1 MQGINIE
8 RLKSDAAR
16 LGYHKKPMG
25 DLIKFIQTSIKDW
38 FQNYEGQLSIN
49 KEKYQK
55 KIEVLKKR
63 KEEIK
68 KKVGE
73 TLIVPETLLVGISGI
88 FLISLLYYVGSFE
101 DTVTALLYLGLGT
114 VGAIIVYL
122 KPVVSDFW
130 KPILFSLLSL
140 LVVVMQS
147 ILLYDRG
154 YGYGQA
160 IIFSIPLGILTYLLN
175 ENLFNSAFAFM
186 DQSKAIW
193 YRIRLFINRIQR
205 SINHSLKIKNEKKM
219 EALLKRKDLMA
230 EKIVNQM
237 SYEYGIGD
245 LASDIKKKDLTISPL
260 RINGKEHKYAN

>member
-73 TLIVPETLLVGISGI
+73 TLIVPETLLLGISGI

-175 ENLFNSAFAFM
+175 ENLFNSAFALM
-186 DQSKAIW
+186 DQSMALW
-193 YRIRLFINRIQR
+193 HRIHLTVNRFR
-205 SINHSLKIKNEKKM
+205 RFFNHKF
-219 EALLKRKDLMA
+219 LLKTEKRLEGLSKKKELMIQ
-230 EKIVNQM
+230 KYVNIIT
-237 SYEYGIGD
+237 YEYSVAD
-245 LASDIKKKDLTISPL
+245 LASDLKKKDLSLKHIQL
-260 RINGKEHKYAN
+260 NGKEHNYAN